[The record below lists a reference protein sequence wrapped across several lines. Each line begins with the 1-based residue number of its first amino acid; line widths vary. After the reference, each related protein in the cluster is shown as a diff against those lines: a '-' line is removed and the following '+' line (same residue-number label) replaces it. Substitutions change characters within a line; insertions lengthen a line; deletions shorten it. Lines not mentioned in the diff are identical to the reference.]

1 MSIDAYTFLII
12 AETFVLVASV
22 VAGSLAAITAVL
34 IVLIKI
40 LRRKL
45 SHHKGST
52 NSHEMIPVTNIAYG
66 VVRGHSAADKHEYE
80 EISHLPRKQPNNG
93 AKTPDSVYEIISKH
107 LA

>member
-34 IVLIKI
+34 IVLIK
-40 LRRKL
+40 KL

-66 VVRGHSAADKHEYE
+66 VVRGHSADKHEYE
-80 EISHLPRKQPNNG
+80 EISHLPRKQPNIG